1 MPRAAARIPLPPFP
15 SSLTCVRSS
24 LPCAAE
30 GRPFT
35 ICVWRGGIK
44 GRYFKA
50 RKHQRKSGYA
60 HVELWVGRPI
70 YRQKCFLDS
79 FSTMPFVFAL
89 VCSGGV
95 GTQQQRRSSGQV
107 HGRRDKRTAA
117 DIECSELDSGRDPN
131 GEWASERRKQAS
143 DPPPSLP
150 SRDKLRRSGRKERAI
165 GMGEGLLY
173 GITPEKGGGGKG
185 KADPPVTAC
194 YLTRRFVSFL
204 TAYGSHSCPSRQHC
218 EVKAC

>member
-1 MPRAAARIPLPPFP
+1 MRTRTGKHATGRCPNTSPSRSPLPF
-15 SSLTCVRSS
+15 TCVGSS
-24 LPCAAE
+24 PPCAAE

-95 GTQQQRRSSGQV
+95 GTQHHRRSSGQV
-107 HGRRDKRTAA
+107 HGRGRRRTLNALNW
-117 DIECSELDSGRDPN
+117 IRGGTRMESGR
-131 GEWASERRKQAS
+131 AS
-143 DPPPSLP
+143 DASKHGCFQGLCVT
-150 SRDKLRRSGRKERAI
+150 SSKFCVRKIRRQQEYCLNSSVYQRQCKI
-165 GMGEGLLY
+165 G
-173 GITPEKGGGGKG
+173 K
-185 KADPPVTAC
+185 
-194 YLTRRFVSFL
+194 
-204 TAYGSHSCPSRQHC
+204 
-218 EVKAC
+218 

>member
-1 MPRAAARIPLPPFP
+1 MRTRTGKHATGRCPNTSPSRSPLPF
-15 SSLTCVRSS
+15 TCVGSS
-24 LPCAAE
+24 PPCAAE

-131 GEWASERRKQAS
+131 GEWASDAS
-143 DPPPSLP
+143 DPPSPF
-150 SRDKLRRSGRKERAI
+150 RDKLRRSGRKERAI

-173 GITPEKGGGGKG
+173 GITPEKGRGEGKA
-185 KADPPVTAC
+185 ADPPVTTC

-204 TAYGSHSCPSRQHC
+204 TAYASHSYQ
-218 EVKAC
+218 AL